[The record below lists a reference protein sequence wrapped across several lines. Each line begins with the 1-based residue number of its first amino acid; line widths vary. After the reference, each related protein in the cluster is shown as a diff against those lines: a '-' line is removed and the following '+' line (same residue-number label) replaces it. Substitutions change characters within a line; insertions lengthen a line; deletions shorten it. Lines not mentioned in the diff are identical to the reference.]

1 MNNDL
6 IVNKF
11 GALWSVLDTSM
22 LQTFGGTSPSTAAA
36 ILTLHFHAP
45 QTGTA
50 LSRILGLS
58 QPATV
63 RLVEKLVAADIVAR
77 TPRTEGKEI
86 DLVLT
91 PAGQTE
97 ASALLAAR
105 HETLSGV
112 LSTLS
117 QDQQRQLE
125 TILDTMLAQN
135 VDSRETARFLCR
147 FCDHGIC
154 DGPVCPI
161 GCRATALETEGT
173 NVP

>member
-45 QTGTA
+45 QTGTG

-63 RLVEKLVAADIVAR
+63 RLVEKLVTADIVAR
-77 TPRTEGKEI
+77 MPRPEGKEI

-91 PAGQTE
+91 PTGQSK
-97 ASALLAAR
+97 ASTLLAGR
-105 HETLSGV
+105 RETLSGA
-112 LSTLS
+112 LGALS

-125 TILDTMLAQN
+125 TILDTILAQN
-135 VDSRETARFLCR
+135 VDSREHARFLCR

-161 GCRATALETEGT
+161 GCQATALETDGT
-173 NVP
+173 HAS